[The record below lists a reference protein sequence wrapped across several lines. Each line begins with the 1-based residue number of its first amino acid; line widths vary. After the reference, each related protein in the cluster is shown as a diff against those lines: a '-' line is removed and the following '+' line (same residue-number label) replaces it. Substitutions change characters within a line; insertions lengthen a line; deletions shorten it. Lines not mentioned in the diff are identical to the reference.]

1 MRAWRGRS
9 LAALGLAW
17 ATSGC
22 VGIVPDDIG
31 IADEGSD
38 DAAGETEGEAG
49 GETGMN
55 EGTTGDG
62 EDEQGEGTDGST
74 EEGMGTEEG
83 TTTSGEE
90 TTGTGADDM
99 DSGPQEDTT
108 GGEMGQCEALA
119 GDELDVGPNAIDIG
133 DADILDN
140 ECSEPSPDAVF
151 SFFPE
156 ADTAYSFSLDAEFT
170 GAMVLADEN
179 CWLLEEDQCG
189 SADLAIEAGP
199 FDTSPIFVI
208 LEGAAASSA
217 TLTIE
222 PL

>member
-31 IADEGSD
+31 IADGGSD
-38 DAAGETEGEAG
+38 DAAGETEGG
-49 GETGMN
+49 GEETGMN
-55 EGTTGDG
+55 EGTTGDAG
-62 EDEQGEGTDGST
+62 EDEQGGSDTTGEEGT
-74 EEGMGTEEG
+74 GTEEG
-83 TTTSGEE
+83 TTTSDEE
-90 TTGTGADDM
+90 TTGTGADDN

-108 GGEMGQCEALA
+108 GGEMGQCEALTT
-119 GDELDVGPNAIDIG
+119 DELGVGPNDIEIG

-140 ECSEPSPDAVF
+140 ECSEPSPDVVF

-170 GAMVLADEN
+170 GAIYLADEN

-208 LEGAAASSA
+208 VEGEAASSA